1 MSLKPLYACLNAHI
15 ILMFWQDKSSKQAS
29 SDLVWD
35 ALQDVEPAA
44 DTEST
49 GVVIITDPEVLLG
62 SLVMSVAFFSL
73 KGF

>member
-1 MSLKPLYACLNAHI
+1 
-15 ILMFWQDKSSKQAS
+15 MFWQGKSSKQAS

>member
-1 MSLKPLYACLNAHI
+1 
-15 ILMFWQDKSSKQAS
+15 MFWQDKSSKQAS

-35 ALQDVEPAA
+35 AFEDVEPAA

-49 GVVIITDPEVLLG
+49 GVVIITDPEVLLR

>member
-1 MSLKPLYACLNAHI
+1 
-15 ILMFWQDKSSKQAS
+15 MFWQDKSSKQAS
-29 SDLVWD
+29 RDLVWD
-35 ALQDVEPAA
+35 ALEDVEPAA